1 MFSEDMC
8 MLKMPTTTA
17 SATNMETNETP
28 RGSLEDKDP
37 PVSVDDDI
45 DDGPAV
51 KIYNNEAEDEEELQ
65 ERAGGSR
72 RDKIDKIEDDKSG
85 LINESETSK
94 DARHGGDQL
103 AFASE
108 FIHTY

>member
-1 MFSEDMC
+1 
-8 MLKMPTTTA
+8 MLKMPTTATAA

-65 ERAGGSR
+65 ESAGGSR

-108 FIHTY
+108 FMRTY